1 MEPTALGCNQV
12 LRRFAEACAR
22 AQSLD
27 EGNDVIHSGTMRAG
41 IRSSFTLAAFLA
53 VATLAGAQATSKSI
67 TLVRVDTTRAEL
79 RLFLRDGQGRPYAQF
94 DRLAAD
100 LEARGQRLI
109 LAMNA
114 GMYEADL
121 SPVGLFVADGREL
134 NALNTR
140 RGEGNFYLRPN
151 GVFALTARGPRIM
164 DTGTFAKS
172 PPEGVVLAT
181 QSGPLLLV
189 AGALAAPV
197 AAPARAASAQPPSRH
212 TRNGVC
218 VDGRVVTFAIAD
230 EPMTLREFALR
241 LRDEAGCRDALYL
254 DGAISKMWDART
266 GRADRG
272 AAVGPIL
279 AVVEEA
285 SKGRR

>member
-1 MEPTALGCNQV
+1 MAAMALV
-12 LRRFAEACAR
+12 
-22 AQSLD
+22 
-27 EGNDVIHSGTMRAG
+27 
-41 IRSSFTLAAFLA
+41 
-53 VATLAGAQATSKSI
+53 GAQPDEPQAAPRPL
-67 TLVRVDTTRAEL
+67 TLVRVDTTRAAL
-79 RLFLRDGQGRPYAQF
+79 RLFLRDAQGRPYAQF

-100 LEARGQRLI
+100 LATHGQRLV

-121 SPVGLFVADGREL
+121 GPVGLFVADGREL
-134 NALNTR
+134 HPLNAR

-151 GVFALTARGPRIM
+151 GVFVLTARGPRLVATEDYM
-164 DTGTFAKS
+164 KA
-172 PPEGVVLAT
+172 PPADVVLAT

-189 AGALAAPV
+189 NGIPTPPVAGAAPP
-197 AAPARAASAQPPSRH
+197 AAPAATTSARMPSRY

-218 VDGRVVTFAIAD
+218 VDGAVVTFAIAD
-230 EPMTLREFALR
+230 EPMTLREFAQR

-272 AAVGPIL
+272 ADVGPIL
-279 AVVEEA
+279 AVVESIA
-285 SKGRR
+285 R